1 MVNSVARLSSVADVS
16 ADESLSATNCVLE
29 RFHIDKFRELQQVAI
44 LNLLKGKSVLV
55 SQPTASGKLVI
66 FQSLPIIVKVVYGCN
81 RWLSHNFKRNLW
93 EKAPAEFYSMK
104 PTVSDSGKNLNGLSE
119 IFVVVDSKL
128 ILRYQCTP
136 NDNLA

>member
-1 MVNSVARLSSVADVS
+1 MADVS

-29 RFHIDKFRELQQVAI
+29 CFHIDKFKELQQVAI

-66 FQSLPIIVKVVYGCN
+66 QFQSLPIIVEAVYGCN
-81 RWLSHNFKRNLW
+81 RWLSHNFKCNLW
-93 EKAPAEFYSMK
+93 EKAPAEFYSMT

-128 ILRYQCTP
+128 ILREH
-136 NDNLA
+136 